1 MSEDAEKPAD
11 DGVDDSEDSDTV
23 ENAQSGE
30 DRPSDLTPEQVE
42 AFRRRI
48 EKIGRVPETK
58 LPDMSFK
65 NFDTMA
71 KIINQTMKNPTLE
84 LEADWKKKISAMLP
98 AVKAHAAWQKRIDAL
113 MMPKALKFSTIDFTV
128 FDAASR
134 IVEQQTAWLRNLD
147 TAIAAMQAS
156 FYPRNLRAIADL
168 EWEDVEQVVMVDGI
182 PLYGVV
188 RTEIAEALIRAD
200 STDERREIL
209 GHRLADISADCRTAV
224 RACTSEPV
232 APYVPFVINALDAL
246 DAGYTESA
254 QALAGS
260 LVDTIVSGYFGDNR
274 TKYTPHPP
282 GQAHDGGVRRVHC
295 ARVHRLRPDLAGP
308 TSNSTLTK
316 ATLCR
321 RPSAGTPLRTRSAP
335 SSTPSATRSRRS
347 CSCARCCT
355 ASMRRVRS
363 LKRRKPAPDHR
374 GRPPGGAR
382 QMLAWAEPGARKV
395 SELLS
400 KHLEEITFDNDAYI
414 R

>member
-23 ENAQSGE
+23 ENAQSDE
-30 DRPSDLTPEQVE
+30 DRPNDLTPEQVE

-48 EKIGRVPETK
+48 EKIGRVPEIK

-71 KIINQTMKNPTLE
+71 KIISQTVKNPTLE

-98 AVKAHAAWQKRIDAL
+98 AVKAHAEWQKRIDAL
-113 MMPKALKFSTIDFTV
+113 MPKALKFSTIDFTV
-128 FDAASR
+128 FDASLR
-134 IVEQQTAWLRNLD
+134 IVEQQTAWLGNLD

-224 RACTSEPV
+224 QACTSVPV
-232 APYVPFVINALDAL
+232 ASYVPFVINALDAL
-246 DAGYTESA
+246 DAGYTEPA

-274 TKYTPHPP
+274 TKYTPHPRGNRTTAAYDEFTVREYIAFAP
-282 GQAHDGGVRRVHC
+282 IWQAYQQFHADEGDPVPTTFSRHATAHAVSAEQYTERNAIQALMLVCTLLHRFDEEGQKLETAE
-295 ARVHRLRPDLAGP
+295 A
-308 TSNSTLTK
+308 
-316 ATLCR
+316 
-321 RPSAGTPLRTRSAP
+321 
-335 SSTPSATRSRRS
+335 SS
-347 CSCARCCT
+347 
-355 ASMRRVRS
+355 
-363 LKRRKPAPDHR
+363 
-374 GRPPGGAR
+374 
-382 QMLAWAEPGARKV
+382 
-395 SELLS
+395 
-400 KHLEEITFDNDAYI
+400 
-414 R
+414 